1 MKSGGL
7 VNIDDKAVIPLW
19 SVLSI
24 IPIFIGAVFWISSLS
39 YDVAEAK
46 NDIIE
51 TKTSMVENHKVLLD
65 IRDRVIRIEAHYEDS
80 KTKRR

>member
-1 MKSGGL
+1 MKNSGPVTL
-7 VNIDDKAVIPLW
+7 DDKALIPLW
-19 SVLSI
+19 SVLGI

-46 NDIIE
+46 NDILE
-51 TKTSMVENHKVLLD
+51 TKTSMSENHKVLLD